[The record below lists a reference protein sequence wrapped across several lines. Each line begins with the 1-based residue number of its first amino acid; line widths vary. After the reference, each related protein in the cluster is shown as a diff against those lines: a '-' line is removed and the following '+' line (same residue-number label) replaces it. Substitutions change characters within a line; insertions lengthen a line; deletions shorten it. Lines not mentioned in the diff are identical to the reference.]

1 VRVPLKTPQNGH
13 IAHQNACMIKDHNCL
28 LHFRTELGLNCVR
41 VRPKD
46 HTTQQFQRQ
55 EQPRGVNESCHELGL
70 TAVEQELGKD
80 GHQGGGMRTHPLCVC
95 ACVYVLGLYVCACVQ
110 ALYCCLAAKLVHT
123 RRTLS
128 SNNINSHQET
138 ASGQACNPP
147 DPH

>member
-80 GHQGGGMRTHPLCVC
+80 GHQGGGNVRAVDNGWDADPPPVCLRVCVC
-95 ACVYVLGLYVCACVQ
+95 VGFVCLCMCASVVL
-110 ALYCCLAAKLVHT
+110 
-123 RRTLS
+123 LS
-128 SNNINSHQET
+128 RCQT
-138 ASGQACNPP
+138 CPYQTYPFQQ
-147 DPH
+147 